1 MPYRD
6 EFASGDSLW
15 RLVESP
21 SVTAF
26 KGVIRYSLTEQD
38 LTLPLCIEPP
48 RGTDHLRHLIV
59 IDGSTVPA
67 QVHNGYPGAEAA
79 LLRLAVIVVNLEDL
93 RNLPSVTIPRPSAIR
108 DLEQCRTLD
117 EVLPGRNVVREK
129 VKNDSA
135 QRFFRSQIYDLLN
148 SSRLDD
154 DHETMMETLSAI
166 TSARSNPR
174 YHCPIEDCDAE
185 ISVGAGR
192 EQCPCDRDELIFETD
207 RLRIHE
213 RFEDHG
219 SSEQA
224 YTAVQAVVEHLAL
237 VNILRYFERLE
248 RWNVFRTTAFIMDG
262 PLAIFGMP
270 AWLKTYIQDEIAR
283 LHSKCLQ
290 EGGPGILLFGVEK
303 SGQFLEHLKA
313 LDWSEREG
321 PGQRLAAGTALT
333 PDLDYIHR
341 YIALRPPGAKP
352 WGDATYYGRKVLY
365 KNQAGQHS
373 VVMTPIVNPAGK
385 DLTHVDDDAYP
396 RLGEALDLMDNLST
410 YLYEDGFAPLVR
422 AHAHAAIPLR
432 MGTRILEDL
441 FRED

>member
-6 EFASGDSLW
+6 EFARGDSLW
-15 RLVESP
+15 RLVESE

-26 KGVIRYSLTEQD
+26 KGVIRYSPTEQ
-38 LTLPLCIEPP
+38 THPLPQRIDPL
-48 RGTDHLRHLIV
+48 RGTDHLRRLV
-59 IDGSTVPA
+59 AIDGSTVSDL
-67 QVHNGYPGAEAA
+67 VRNGYPGAEAA
-79 LLRLAVIVVNLEDL
+79 LLQLAVIVVDLDDL

-108 DLEQCRTLD
+108 ALEDCRTFD
-117 EVLPGRNVVREK
+117 QVLPGRNVVRND

-135 QRFFRSQIYDLLN
+135 QRFFRSQVYDLLN
-148 SSRLDD
+148 LRRLDD
-154 DHETMMETLSAI
+154 DHETLMETLSEI
-166 TSARSNPR
+166 TTARHDTR
-174 YHCPIEDCDAE
+174 YRCPVEDCDTF
-185 ISVGAGR
+185 IDVGIGR
-192 EQCPCDRDELIFETD
+192 RHCSCGRDELIFETD

-224 YTAVQAVVEHLAL
+224 YTAVREVVEHLAL
-237 VNILRYFERLE
+237 VNILRYFERTE

-270 AWLKTYIQDEIAR
+270 AWLKTYVQDEIAR
-283 LHSKCLQ
+283 LHSKCLA

-303 SGQFLEHLKA
+303 SGQFLDHLKA
-313 LDWSEREG
+313 LDWSEQEG
-321 PGQRLAAGTALT
+321 PGQRLAASTALA

-341 YIALRPPGAKP
+341 HIVLHPPGAKP

-365 KNQAGQHS
+365 KNHVGQHS
-373 VVMTPIVNPAGK
+373 VVMTPIVNPAGV
-385 DLTHVDDDAYP
+385 DLSHIGDDAYP
-396 RLGEALDLMDNLST
+396 RLGEALDLMDELST
-410 YLYEDGFAPLVR
+410 YLYEDGFEPLVR

-432 MGTRILEDL
+432 MGTRLLEDL

>member
-6 EFASGDSLW
+6 EFARGDSLW

-21 SVTAF
+21 SVAAF
-26 KGVIRYSLTEQD
+26 KGVIRYSPTEQAYP
-38 LTLPLCIEPP
+38 LPQRIAPP
-48 RGTDHLRHLIV
+48 RGAGQLRRLV
-59 IDGSTVPA
+59 AIDGSTVSA
-67 QVHNGYPGAEAA
+67 QIRNGYPGAEAA
-79 LLRLAVIVVNLEDL
+79 LLQLAVIVVNLEDL

-117 EVLPGRNVVREK
+117 EVLPGRNVVRNDVE
-129 VKNDSA
+129 NDSA

-148 SSRLDD
+148 FSRFDD
-154 DHETMMETLSAI
+154 DHETLLETLSAI
-166 TSARSNPR
+166 TTARHDTHYR
-174 YHCPIEDCDAE
+174 CPVEDCDAE
-185 ISVGAGR
+185 VDVGTGR
-192 EQCPCDRDELIFETD
+192 EQCPCGRGELIFETD

-224 YTAVQAVVEHLAL
+224 YTAVREVVEHLAL
-237 VNILRYFERLE
+237 VNILRYFERME

-270 AWLKTYIQDEIAR
+270 AWLKAYVQDEIAR
-283 LHSKCLQ
+283 LHSKCLKA
-290 EGGPGILLFGVEK
+290 GGPGILLFGVEK

-313 LDWSEREG
+313 LDWSEQEG
-321 PGQRLAAGTALT
+321 PGQRLATGIALA

-341 YIALRPPGAKP
+341 HIVLRPPGAKP
-352 WGDATYYGRKVLY
+352 WGDATYYGRKVMY

-373 VVMTPIVNPAGK
+373 VVMTPIVNPAGA
-385 DLTHVDDDAYP
+385 DLNCIDDAAYP
-396 RLGEALDLMDNLST
+396 RLGEALDLMDELST

-432 MGTRILEDL
+432 MGTSLLEDL